1 MKREERKI
9 ESEGDRKGK
18 KEREGGRDRE
28 RG

>member
-18 KEREGGRDRE
+18 NERKGGRDRE